1 MLRHI
6 AGSLTFSRRIRTVLD
21 PKDLAA
27 LREKS
32 AEVVWPL
39 TQKTHTIIQS
49 MIQAIKD
56 KGIAAGLAAPQ
67 IGFKQRVILCSFDRR
82 FESLEVMI
90 NPRYEPLGNQKAEGW
105 EGCFSVPRSMAIVS
119 RWESIRASYSKPSG
133 ERVDQ
138 ILEGKAARIFQ
149 HEYGHLEGELIIDIA
164 KVLKTF
170 ETEEAYQAF
179 LQIIRSEEAP
189 KSPKATALKI

>member
-1 MLRHI
+1 MTNSGTL
-6 AGSLTFSRRIRTVLD
+6 SRRIRTVFN
-21 PKDLAA
+21 PQELAV

-32 AEVVWPL
+32 ADVIWPL
-39 TQKTHTIIQS
+39 TQHTHAIIQS
-49 MIQAIKD
+49 MIHAIKD

-67 IGFKQRVILCSFDRR
+67 IGFHQRIILCSFDRS

-90 NPRYEPLGNQKAEGW
+90 NPCYESLGDHKSEGW

-119 RWESIRASYSKPSG
+119 RWQSIRASYFKPSG
-133 ERVDQ
+133 DRVDQ
-138 ILEGKAARIFQ
+138 VLEGRAARIFQ
-149 HEYGHLEGELIIDIA
+149 HECGHLEGELIVDIA

-179 LQIIRSEEAP
+179 LQMIRAAEAD
-189 KSPKATALKI
+189 KSPKPRP

>member
-6 AGSLTFSRRIRTVLD
+6 TNKSSVLSQPIMTVLN
-21 PKDLAA
+21 PKDLVA

-39 TQKTHTIIQS
+39 AQKTHAIIQS
-49 MIQAIKD
+49 MIQAVKD
-56 KGIAAGLAAPQ
+56 KGVAAGLAAPQ
-67 IGFKQRVILCSFDRR
+67 IGFKQRIILCSFDRR

-90 NPRYEPLGNQKAEGW
+90 NPRYEPLGHQKTEGW
-105 EGCFSVPRSMAIVS
+105 EGCFSVPRSMAMVS
-119 RWESIRASYSKPSG
+119 RWESISVSYCKPSG
-133 ERVDQ
+133 DRVEQ
-138 ILEGKAARIFQ
+138 VLEGRAARIFQ
-149 HEYGHLEGELIIDIA
+149 HECGHLEGELIIDIA

-179 LQIIRSEEAP
+179 LQIIRTEEASKTP
-189 KSPKATALKI
+189 KPQP

>member
-1 MLRHI
+1 M
-6 AGSLTFSRRIRTVLD
+6 TVLD
-21 PKDLAA
+21 PKDIGT

-39 TQKTHTIIQS
+39 TQKTHAIIQS

-56 KGIAAGLAAPQ
+56 KGVAAGLAAPQ
-67 IGFKQRVILCSFDRR
+67 IGCKQRIILCSFDRR

-90 NPRYEPLGNQKAEGW
+90 NPRYEPLGDQKVEGW

-119 RWESIRASYSKPSG
+119 RWESIQASYCKPSG
-133 ERVDQ
+133 DRVDQ
-138 ILEGKAARIFQ
+138 VLEGKAARIFQ
-149 HEYGHLEGELIIDIA
+149 HECGHLEGELIIDIA

-170 ETEEAYQAF
+170 ETEEAYHAF
-179 LQIIRSEEAP
+179 LQIIRTEEASKKP
-189 KSPKATALKI
+189 KPRP

>member
-6 AGSLTFSRRIRTVLD
+6 ANKGPALSRQIITVLN

-39 TQKTHTIIQS
+39 TQKTHAIIQS
-49 MIQAIKD
+49 MIQAVKA
-56 KGIAAGLAAPQ
+56 KGVAAGLAAPQ
-67 IGFKQRVILCSFDRR
+67 IGFQQNIILCSFDRS

-90 NPRYEPLGNQKAEGW
+90 NPRYEPLGDQKVEGW
-105 EGCFSVPRSMAIVS
+105 EGCFSVPRSMAIVA
-119 RWESIRASYSKPSG
+119 RWESIKASYYKPSG
-133 ERVDQ
+133 DRVDQ
-138 ILEGKAARIFQ
+138 VLEGKAARIFQ
-149 HEYGHLEGELIIDIA
+149 HEYGHLKGELIIDIA

-170 ETEEAYQAF
+170 ETEEAYQVF
-179 LQIIRSEEAP
+179 LQIIRTEEASKTP
-189 KSPKATALKI
+189 KLQP